1 MTRFDGQAWI
11 DGGRQ
16 VDAAADSLYRAAH
29 PVVTRVPGEAPTA
42 SPIDTTLAGHHQ
54 YILRHWHHM
63 LASAN
68 EGAVSAASRMIATGE
83 DYNATEESAAASR
96 FWGEYNDG
104 SRPR

>member
-1 MTRFDGQAWI
+1 MLVFVPRDGES
-11 DGGRQ
+11 DT
-16 VDAAADSLYRAAH
+16 AAA
-29 PVVTRVPGEAPTA
+29 
-42 SPIDTTLAGHHQ
+42 LAGHHQ

-68 EGAVSAASRMIATGE
+68 EGTVSAASRMVATGE